1 MPRTLV
7 MSVRY
12 ALRISVDDATEETPS
27 AAYRSGSPEAVE
39 SGAAGIVAEAV
50 LDERSRQKAHAG
62 CADEGRADAAAEGG
76 SVAERFGRKVES
88 RAWSRSCEMRGVAC
102 VACVEVIRR
111 DATRRDDG
119 KTPPRKTQGRK
130 IGGEPAKRLD
140 RERPDRADRKGTD
153 AFHRLFGSTGCRYE
167 IPFLFRVPA
176 WRHEKRRRKTQSCCA
191 SARHFAET
199 SARARF

>member
-1 MPRTLV
+1 M
-7 MSVRY
+7 
-12 ALRISVDDATEETPS
+12 
-27 AAYRSGSPEAVE
+27 
-39 SGAAGIVAEAV
+39 
-50 LDERSRQKAHAG
+50 
-62 CADEGRADAAAEGG
+62 
-76 SVAERFGRKVES
+76 AERFGRKVES

-102 VACVEVIRR
+102 GACVEVTRR

-167 IPFLFRVPA
+167 IPFLFIAFLRGA
-176 WRHEKRRRKTQSCCA
+176 TK
-191 SARHFAET
+191 SAGGKPKAA
-199 SARARF
+199 ARARATSRRPARARASDPHHGVPRRHR